1 MLCGT
6 TAKIIDIGGKI
17 NCKYV
22 DLVVK
27 MWINMDNIL
36 VAGRSHEMK
45 ESNKNLRKNVNEKQ
59 NEIWPKKRQIVW

>member
-27 MWINMDNIL
+27 MWIYMDNVL
-36 VAGRSHEMK
+36 VAGRPHEMK